1 MTRTQAPST
10 PLTEDDLEIMRIL
23 HRAFRRDGARLARTA
38 ERYGTESE
46 ETHDALLVGW
56 HGFSSSLHHHH
67 TIEDAHIWPVMR
79 AKLADRPDDL
89 AVLDAME
96 AEHALIDPA
105 LEALERAFDDREAD
119 RDEVAGR
126 IDDLVSLLRTHLDHE
141 ERDAFPLISELVTAQ
156 EWQALTKASMKELRL
171 SDIAQIGPY
180 LLEGASPAEVRVVLD
195 ELPAPVRLVHR
206 FWWNPRY
213 QRVRRWE

>member
-119 RDEVAGR
+119 RDEVAALFKTAGKRAEALVAR
-126 IDDLVSLLRTHLDHE
+126 IGELHSYAVPAAVVWPIEGGLE
-141 ERDAFPLISELVTAQ
+141 AYRDWVLAES
-156 EWQALTKASMKELRL
+156 KAA
-171 SDIAQIGPY
+171 D
-180 LLEGASPAEVRVVLD
+180 
-195 ELPAPVRLVHR
+195 
-206 FWWNPRY
+206 
-213 QRVRRWE
+213 